1 MTQDTTI
8 LWDAA
13 KRDRLHDVLEHLI
26 RDGADLHETFEFEGH
41 TFVIGYAKYLLMHL
55 DETL

>member
-26 RDGADLHETFEFEGH
+26 RDGADPHDTFEFEGH
-41 TFVIGYAKYLLMHL
+41 ILVVDYAKYLLEHL
-55 DETL
+55 DATL

>member
-13 KRDRLHDVLEHLI
+13 KRDRLSNVLEHLI
-26 RDGADLHETFEFEGH
+26 RDGADPHETFEFEGH
-41 TFVIGYAKYLLMHL
+41 TFVVDYAKYLLMHL